1 MRAPPFLGLMLL
13 GACAD
18 PSPWGPNAP
27 TDPGAPTGAEVEV
40 ATALHEVPPA
50 PEAEAEGDHAMMH
63 HPDAPAATAEPG
75 AGHRGHPVNHPP
87 ADDTESSDDAD
98 TTH

>member
-1 MRAPPFLGLMLL
+1 MRAPPFLGLLLL

-18 PSPWGPNAP
+18 PTPWGPNAP

-63 HPDAPAATAEPG
+63 HPDAPAGEQSQEEADFLMALRLQAE
-75 AGHRGHPVNHPP
+75 
-87 ADDTESSDDAD
+87 ESSRS
-98 TTH
+98 